1 MAMLPPPPLR
11 AETGSFQWLDWYNK
25 LQSAVTVPGSISWA
39 TIDKTGSS
47 LADLATRQHAQLTAI
62 QGGTAGERY
71 HLTAAEHSNIS
82 SLPSAA
88 NIVVTT
94 GSYSDPSWL
103 SLSKSKVGLSNV
115 DNTADAS
122 KSVLYAASAG
132 SVPYSGLT
140 GTVPTWNQNTTGTAS
155 NVTGVVAVA
164 NGGTGATTA
173 PTALT
178 NLGAYPAS
186 NPSGY
191 TSNTGTVTSV
201 SGTGTVSGLSLSGT
215 VTTTGNITLGGSL
228 DLSSPPAI
236 GATAPNTGKFTNL
249 EATGTVKLGTYTA
262 SVGLTTT
269 GYITITDSGGTTRR
283 LAVV

>member
-1 MAMLPPPPLR
+1 MAALPPPPLR

-25 LQSAVTVPGSISWA
+25 LQSAITVPGSITWA

-47 LADLATRQHAQLTAI
+47 LADLQTRQHAQLTGI

-71 HLTAAEHSNIS
+71 HLTLAEYGRVQTPPNITGN
-82 SLPSAA
+82 AA
-88 NIVVTT
+88 NV
-94 GSYSDPSWL
+94 
-103 SLSKSKVGLSNV
+103 
-115 DNTADAS
+115 
-122 KSVLYAASAG
+122 
-132 SVPYSGLT
+132 T
-140 GTVPTWNQNTTGTAS
+140 GTVAI
-155 NVTGVVAVA
+155 A

-201 SGTGTVSGLSLSGT
+201 AGTGTVSGLSLSGT
-215 VTTTGNITLGGSL
+215 VTTSGNITLGGSL

-249 EATGTVKLGTYTA
+249 EVTGTVKLGTYTA
-262 SVGLTTT
+262 LLGLTTT
-269 GYITITDSGGTTRR
+269 GYITITDAGGTTRR

>member
-1 MAMLPPPPLR
+1 MASLPPPPLR

-25 LQSAVTVPGSISWA
+25 LQSAITVPGSITWA

-47 LADLATRQHAQLTAI
+47 LSDLQTRQHAQLTGI

-71 HLTAAEHSNIS
+71 HLTLTEYGRVQTLPDITGNAAT
-82 SLPSAA
+82 A
-88 NIVVTT
+88 TT
-94 GSYSDPSWL
+94 AG
-103 SLSKSKVGLSNV
+103 NV
-115 DNTADAS
+115 S
-122 KSVLYAASAG
+122 
-132 SVPYSGLT
+132 
-140 GTVPTWNQNTTGTAS
+140 GTVAI
-155 NVTGVVAVA
+155 A

-178 NLGAYPAS
+178 NLGAYPAT

-201 SGTGTVSGLSLSGT
+201 AGTGTVSGLSLSGT
-215 VTTTGNITLGGSL
+215 VTTSGNITLGGSL

-249 EATGTVKLGTYTA
+249 EVTGTVKLGTYTA

-269 GYITITDSGGTTRR
+269 GYITITDAGGTTRR